1 MAVAMYF
8 QPKDFTRAKYEEA
21 MRLLEEAGAS
31 RPAGRTHHSSFGSDD
46 AVMVYDVWESQE
58 QFDAFGETLIPIL
71 AKLGVDPGQPDVM
84 PVINVVQ

>member
-21 MRLLEEAGAS
+21 LRRLEEAGAG

-46 AVMVYDVWESQE
+46 AVMVYDIWESQE
-58 QFDAFGETLIPIL
+58 QFETFGETLIPIL
-71 AKLGVDPGQPDVM
+71 TELGVDPGQPDVM
-84 PVINVVQ
+84 PVVNVIQ